1 MATISIQYR
10 IGIIDTLSIPPG
22 CRCLQ
27 SKFVSMETFQTSFG
41 SSKGSPSANVVNYL
55 TIDFCSILPVRS
67 HHHGL
72 ASLLH
77 HYLMLD
83 AAGVCPSLT
92 AILNAY
98 SIYCCLIAIC
108 EWMDDLETISRY
120 GVGRGKCS
128 SLSWRV
134 LLSWRAL
141 VVGVNLQVSTI
152 GGPSSRWLLPLFPF
166 ALTRDR
172 LFWLLPLW
180 STPPLPQRL
189 SLDAL
194 RKQPAKPST
203 VLPAFSGH
211 LLIAPPQRSLAGG
224 ECGDLMAEGPDAI
237 AMVQWRLEQMVRRSR
252 P

>member
-1 MATISIQYR
+1 
-10 IGIIDTLSIPPG
+10 
-22 CRCLQ
+22 
-27 SKFVSMETFQTSFG
+27 
-41 SSKGSPSANVVNYL
+41 
-55 TIDFCSILPVRS
+55 
-67 HHHGL
+67 
-72 ASLLH
+72 
-77 HYLMLD
+77 MLD

-189 SLDAL
+189 SLVGNAIYSRFCSSPIFYSFSSCPCLLCLVRQIGNCYLLDRETHLNSSESIPDRL
-194 RKQPAKPST
+194 R
-203 VLPAFSGH
+203 
-211 LLIAPPQRSLAGG
+211 
-224 ECGDLMAEGPDAI
+224 
-237 AMVQWRLEQMVRRSR
+237 
-252 P
+252 